1 MKARLFLILLFLCLS
16 AVMFMKDKYEI
27 FNSFTTLISNKE
39 INVNTEIIIS
49 LIVLITLIFL
59 LLIGGIEKLFSY
71 KKKGKKIEND

>member
-1 MKARLFLILLFLCLS
+1 
-16 AVMFMKDKYEI
+16 MFMKDKYEI
-27 FNSFTTLISNKE
+27 FNSFTTLIFNKE
-39 INVNTEIIIS
+39 INVNTEIIIL